1 MNGDTVLRLFWWL
14 VLGAWMATIGVA
26 LVRELGLSVL
36 LPYLGHT
43 DDERRTLI
51 ARQGSG
57 EGHPVWLLLGGA
69 LVGAWWPLFDATLFS
84 GLWLVLLFIALALLV
99 GPVGR
104 GYRDHVGASLR
115 GVWDGAWMLI
125 ALAALLVFGIAAGV
139 AVAGVPLH
147 LDQHA
152 QAVWGSFA
160 ARFTP
165 YDVLV
170 PGLMT
175 IAFGIWLGAAGVA
188 RDGSDAMAGRARQ
201 LLLPAGV
208 LVLLIFIGGAVW
220 ATQLPGYAVG
230 GIPQAGASPPHGTT
244 FAVGGAYLERFFSH
258 LSLLVIPV
266 LTALAILGG
275 LFYAWRGKVE
285 RVGTFA
291 AASVVGMV
299 ATLGAMTYP
308 VILPSFS
315 MPAQSLTL
323 WNAAAERPVL
333 IALLAWFA
341 VLVPVAVGYQ
351 MWLRRRR
358 GQGVSGQAGETAR

>member
-26 LVRELGLSVL
+26 LVRELGFTVL
-36 LPYLGHT
+36 LPYLGRT
-43 DDERRTLI
+43 DEERRTLI
-51 ARQGSG
+51 ARQGNG

-84 GLWLVLLFIALALLV
+84 GLWLVLLFIAVALLA

-104 GYRDHVGASLR
+104 GYRDAVSTSLR
-115 GVWDGAWMLI
+115 GAWDGAWMLI
-125 ALAALLVFGIAAGV
+125 ALAALLVFGLAAGV
-139 AVAGVPLH
+139 TVSGVPLH

-160 ARFTP
+160 TRFTP

-188 RDGSDAMAGRARQ
+188 SNGSGPASTRARQ
-201 LLLPAGV
+201 LLLPAGG
-208 LVLLIFIGGAVW
+208 LVLLIFAGGAAW

-230 GIPQAGASPPHGTT
+230 GIPNVGASPLHGTT
-244 FAVGGAYLERFFSH
+244 FAVGGAYLERFFAH

-275 LFYAWRGKVE
+275 LFYAWRGKIE
-285 RVGTFA
+285 RVGAFA
-291 AASVVGMV
+291 AAAVVGMV
-299 ATLGAMTYP
+299 ATLGAMTFP

-315 MPAQSLTL
+315 MPSQSLTL

-333 IALLAWFA
+333 IALLAWLA
-341 VLVPVAVGYQ
+341 VLVPAAVGYQ
-351 MWLRRRR
+351 MWLRRRGR
-358 GQGVSGQAGETAR
+358 SGSVQAGETAR